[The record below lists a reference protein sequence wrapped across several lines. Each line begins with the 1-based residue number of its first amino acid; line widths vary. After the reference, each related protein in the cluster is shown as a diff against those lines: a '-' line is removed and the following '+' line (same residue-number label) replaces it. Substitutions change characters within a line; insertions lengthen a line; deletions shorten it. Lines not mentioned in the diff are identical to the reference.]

1 MLKLFKSSL
10 ISMLFLVTAAGAEEM
25 KTEVVE
31 LADVFGIKVT
41 IPVYHN
47 KTFFINQPNS
57 PIQIT
62 NVKARHIVEKAAN
75 TAQNYAEIFSRDK
88 ESKNFKTSLAH
99 SKEGLTVTIDAN
111 GSDAVAAKFGI
122 LVYDAFNESLGG
134 LTGVMMDTP
143 SEGMVWNYNP
153 SYLFMFEKYGVVGV
167 FVRQARMTD
176 GSIWNMDETL
186 VTEAFLQEFGLA
198 TELVFEN

>member
-1 MLKLFKSSL
+1 
-10 ISMLFLVTAAGAEEM
+10 MLFLVTAAGAEEM

-31 LADVFGIKVT
+31 LADTFGIKVT

-47 KTFFINQPNS
+47 KTFFVNQPNG

-62 NVKARHIVEKAAN
+62 NVKARHIVEESAN
-75 TAQNYAEIFSRDK
+75 TAQVYAKIFSSDRNSEK
-88 ESKNFKTSLAH
+88 FKTSLAH
-99 SKEGLTVTIDAN
+99 SKEGLKLTIDAN
-111 GSDAVAAKFGI
+111 GSEVVAAKFGI
-122 LVYDAFNESLGG
+122 LVFDAFNESLGG

-186 VTEAFLQEFGLA
+186 ITEAFSKEFGLA